1 MLGCED
7 GDQACPELD
16 PNPDILGGFW
26 DCGGIFAATLPR
38 VPSDLSRFVTSCL
51 HPLAAKAPH
60 FSRLGDVEVNAGQ
73 NATFQCVAAGKAAEA
88 ERFLMQVS
96 NGGTGISTVNPMH
109 CFCNASVPPLWEKT
123 PPSRGEKG
131 NILPPSFKQASFGGV
146 FGGSGCR
153 AVPPGNVLSLP
164 GGQRQSGEV
173 VPAASVKHIS
183 HRRFLATFQLD
194 EVSKEEQDLYRCVTQ
209 SSRGSGVSNFAELI
223 VKGG

>member
-1 MLGCED
+1 M
-7 GDQACPELD
+7 
-16 PNPDILGGFW
+16 GF
-26 DCGGIFAATLPR
+26 LQQYQ
-38 VPSDLSRFVTSCL
+38 CL
-51 HPLAAKAPH
+51 CSLAAKAPH

-96 NGGTGISTVNPMH
+96 YSGGEHYQKHLQHHALFLQCLCASPLGEIPAGLGGEGQSPLVFKQTSSGDMFGGTGCHT
-109 CFCNASVPPLWEKT
+109 
-123 PPSRGEKG
+123 
-131 NILPPSFKQASFGGV
+131 
-146 FGGSGCR
+146 
-153 AVPPGNVLSLP
+153 VPPGDVLPLFP
-164 GGQRQSGEV
+164 TGQRQSGEV

-194 EVSKEEQDLYRCVTQ
+194 EVSREEQDFYRCVTQ